1 MAKLLFNFTLFSCYL
16 VGVRVVYLGTA
27 LVAGRW
33 RETHIYPLFD
43 LIDIIFTKVL
53 ITRLWRLLQFEMA
66 PQTYFKALIYKTFLL
81 IFLLRFNFAA
91 GRSFFL
97 DYWII
102 YEDVLGDLS
111 YCP

>member
-33 RETHIYPLFD
+33 RETHIDPLFD

-53 ITRLWRLLQFEMA
+53 ITWLWRLLQFEMA
-66 PQTYFKALIYKTFLL
+66 PQTYFKALIY
-81 IFLLRFNFAA
+81 
-91 GRSFFL
+91 
-97 DYWII
+97 
-102 YEDVLGDLS
+102 
-111 YCP
+111 